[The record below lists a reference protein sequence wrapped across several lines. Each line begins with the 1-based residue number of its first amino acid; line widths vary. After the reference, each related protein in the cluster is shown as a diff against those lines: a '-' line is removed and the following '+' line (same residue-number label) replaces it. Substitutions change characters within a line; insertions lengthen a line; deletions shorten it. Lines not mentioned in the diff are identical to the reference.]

1 MKVNST
7 LALTLVLLSAMVGA
21 GVFSAAWGYAVGGE
35 ALKGVTQPNGRP
47 GQGLAGHDSPQRH
60 QIPLLK
66 ETDILRS
73 VRAQMSGDTEPEPDR
88 NSSNA
93 NPAAIEV
100 ATNPSPAIESPA
112 PAASPAAGLPLSSQ
126 NEGVTLAVQSTRE
139 ENGYLLLNV
148 SLQNGS
154 SKAVQFLYSFMNVT
168 DDQGRAFSA
177 NTEGLPGQ
185 LPANSQAFTGTV
197 SIPTALLGDAK
208 SLSLTLT
215 DYPNQQL
222 QLQVTDIPIAR

>member
-1 MKVNST
+1 MKINST
-7 LALTLVLLSAMVGA
+7 LALTLVLLTAMVGA
-21 GVFSAAWGYAVGGE
+21 GVVSAAWGHAVGGQ

-47 GQGLAGHDSPQRH
+47 GHNLAGGRQTAQGQ
-60 QIPLLK
+60 QIKLLK

-73 VRAQMSGDTEPEPDR
+73 VRAQMSGDAEPDR
-88 NSSNA
+88 NDQSSDRQNNA
-93 NPAAIEV
+93 VEV
-100 ATNPSPAIESPA
+100 AHSPEPES
-112 PAASPAAGLPLSSQ
+112 PAASPAAASLPLTSENQ
-126 NEGVTLAVQSTRE
+126 GVTLAVQSTRE

-148 SLQNGS
+148 SLQNRS
-154 SKAVQFLYSFMNVT
+154 SKSVQFLYSFMNVT

-185 LPANSQAFTGTV
+185 LPPESESFTGTV
-197 SIPTALLGDAK
+197 SIPTALLGNAK

>member
-7 LALTLVLLSAMVGA
+7 LALTLVLLTAMVGA
-21 GVFSAAWGYAVGGE
+21 GVVSAAWGYAVGGE
-35 ALKGVTQPNGRP
+35 ALKGVTQPNGRV
-47 GQGLAGHDSPQRH
+47 GHNLAGRDTPQR
-60 QIPLLK
+60 QPIALLK

-73 VRAQMSGDTEPEPDR
+73 VRAQMSGDAEPEPDR
-88 NSSNA
+88 SSSEQNK
-93 NPAAIEV
+93 AAIEV
-100 ATNPSPAIESPA
+100 ATNPAAEPSAA
-112 PAASPAAGLPLSSQ
+112 PTAGFPLMSQ
-126 NEGVTLAVQSTRE
+126 TEGVTLAVQSTRE

-148 SLQNGS
+148 SLQNSS

-185 LPANSQAFTGTV
+185 LPSNSESFTGTV

-222 QLQVTDIPIAR
+222 QLQVTNIPIAR

>member
-7 LALTLVLLSAMVGA
+7 LALTLVLLTAMVGA

-47 GQGLAGHDSPQRH
+47 GQGLTGRDTPQRH

-73 VRAQMSGDTEPEPDR
+73 VRAQMSGDAEPESDR
-88 NSSNA
+88 SSSNEQ
-93 NPAAIEV
+93 NNEQNKAAIEV
-100 ATNPSPAIESPA
+100 ANSPAA
-112 PAASPAAGLPLSSQ
+112 PAAAAAGLPLTS
-126 NEGVTLAVQSTRE
+126 EKDDVTLAVQSTRE

-154 SKAVQFLYSFMNVT
+154 SNSVQFLYSFMNVT

-177 NTEGLPGQ
+177 TTEGLPGQ
-185 LPANSQAFTGTV
+185 LPPNSEAFTGTV
-197 SIPTALLGDAK
+197 SIPIALLGDAK
-208 SLSLTLT
+208 SLSVTLT

>member
-7 LALTLVLLSAMVGA
+7 LALTLVLLTAMVGA
-21 GVFSAAWGYAVGGE
+21 GVVSAAWGYAVGGE

-47 GQGLAGHDSPQRH
+47 GHSLAGGRQTPQRQ
-60 QIPLLK
+60 QIALLK
-66 ETDILRS
+66 EADILRS
-73 VRAQMSGDTEPEPDR
+73 VRAQMSGNAEPS
-88 NSSNA
+88 NQSSNR
-93 NPAAIEV
+93 PTEAIEV
-100 ATNPSPAIESPA
+100 AHSPDTASVAANA
-112 PAASPAAGLPLSSQ
+112 PAASLPLTSENQ
-126 NEGVTLAVQSTRE
+126 DVTLAVQSTRE

-148 SLQNGS
+148 SLQNRS
-154 SKAVQFLYSFMNVT
+154 AKSVQFLYSFMNVT

-185 LPANSQAFTGTV
+185 LPPESESFTGTV

>member
-7 LALTLVLLSAMVGA
+7 LALTLVLLTAMVGA
-21 GVFSAAWGYAVGGE
+21 GVVSAAWGYAVGGE
-35 ALKGVTQPNGRP
+35 ALQGVTQPNGRP
-47 GQGLAGHDSPQRH
+47 GQGLTGRDTPQRH
-60 QIPLLK
+60 SIALLK

-73 VRAQMSGDTEPEPDR
+73 VRAQMSGDAEPEPDR
-88 NSSNA
+88 SSSE
-93 NPAAIEV
+93 PKAAIEV
-100 ATNPSPAIESPA
+100 ATSPA
-112 PAASPAAGLPLSSQ
+112 AASPNAVPAAGFPLASQ
-126 NEGVTLAVQSTRE
+126 DDGVTLAVQSTRE

-154 SKAVQFLYSFMNVT
+154 SKSVQFLYSFMNVT

-185 LPANSQAFTGTV
+185 LPPESEAFTGTV

-222 QLQVTDIPIAR
+222 QLQVTNIPIAR